1 MHIFKHQNNDT
12 QHFFV
17 LTTTKTSSNALI
29 GPVVSHCVMHVFGFT
44 AIAAE
49 MPKRPVHLL
58 LAVERIA
65 KQNLKKKGLA
75 KLVRSRMRSASKDS
89 SAKVVVVAS
98 PGSKTDLEKFLE
110 RMNREVFA
118 ANAEL
123 GTKVYQAAEI
133 LWTSTNTLPDGE

>member
-1 MHIFKHQNNDT
+1 MH
-12 QHFFV
+12 
-17 LTTTKTSSNALI
+17 A
-29 GPVVSHCVMHVFGFT
+29 FGVT

-75 KLVRSRMRSASKDS
+75 KLVRSRNRSAPKS
-89 SAKVVVVAS
+89 SSERVVVVAS
-98 PGSKTDLEKFLE
+98 PNSKTNLEKFLE
-110 RMNREVFA
+110 RMNQEVFA

>member
-1 MHIFKHQNNDT
+1 MH
-12 QHFFV
+12 
-17 LTTTKTSSNALI
+17 A
-29 GPVVSHCVMHVFGFT
+29 FGLT
-44 AIAAE
+44 AIAAD

-75 KLVRSRMRSASKDS
+75 KLDSSRRRSASKNSSEKIESSASKDS
-89 SAKVVVVAS
+89 SKNVERSVSKSSSKRVVVVAS
-98 PGSKTDLEKFLE
+98 PNSKNDLEKFLQ

-118 ANAEL
+118 ADAEL

-133 LWTSTNTLPDGE
+133 LWTSTNTLPDGA